1 MNSLSICMIVT
12 IISLILEVVII
23 GYLTIRRRIEKKGAV
38 LGHESTCTSTSALYE
53 DVRFFQDVRFS
64 DNLAEGNFNYVFNE
78 MFLESANLV
87 IMTIEINKKDILRKL
102 SFTDEVFAQLLDDDD
117 WRDLLPSYYCEHT
130 DVYEEWDKDVVGYK
144 VRFRQPFIKF
154 DKGEFDNDFFK

>member
-1 MNSLSICMIVT
+1 M
-12 IISLILEVVII
+12 
-23 GYLTIRRRIEKKGAV
+23 
-38 LGHESTCTSTSALYE
+38 
-53 DVRFFQDVRFS
+53 
-64 DNLAEGNFNYVFNE
+64 
-78 MFLESANLV
+78 
-87 IMTIEINKKDILRKL
+87 
-102 SFTDEVFAQLLDDDD
+102 DEDD

>member
-53 DVRFFQDVRFS
+53 DVRFFQDVRLS
-64 DNLAEGNFNYVFNE
+64 DDLAEGNFNYVFNE

-87 IMTIEINKKDILRKL
+87 IMTIEISKKDILQKL
-102 SFTDEVFAQLLDDDD
+102 SLTDEVF
-117 WRDLLPSYYCEHT
+117 
-130 DVYEEWDKDVVGYK
+130 V
-144 VRFRQPFIKF
+144 
-154 DKGEFDNDFFK
+154 